1 MNVVITGGGGFLGS
15 QLCKKL
21 LELGQLTGASG
32 EKEPLEEITLLDAV
46 FSNPFDHPKVRRIT
60 GDISDRD
67 VVQAAV
73 GNTRGTSIFHLASMV
88 SGECELH
95 FDDALRVN
103 LDGGRNVFEA
113 TRTLG
118 GASRLVFASSIACFG
133 GDAMQNPNT
142 DRTKLTPQT
151 TYGMTKVIGELMVND
166 YSRKGFFDGR
176 SVRLPTVI
184 VRPGKPNAAASGWAS
199 GMFREPL
206 KGESCL
212 LPVRRSQRHPMTGY
226 RTAVES
232 MIALHEVPAGKLS
245 DDRAVG
251 LPAHSVSPE
260 EAGEALKEICKDQG
274 RIVGPIVDAFDPRIQ
289 SIVDNWPVAV
299 DGTRATALGLPRP
312 PSLRQIIEQYLEDFG
327 SPSSSII

>member
-1 MNVVITGGGGFLGS
+1 MNVLITGGGGFLGS
-15 QLCKKL
+15 QLCLKL
-21 LELGQLTGASG
+21 LELGKITGASG
-32 EKEPLEEITLLDAV
+32 SLEPVEEITLLDAV
-46 FSNPFDHPKVRRIT
+46 FNNPFEHPQVRRVA
-60 GDISDRD
+60 GDISERE
-67 VVQAAV
+67 VVQSAV
-73 GNTRGTSIFHLASMV
+73 GSGRGTSIFHLASMV
-88 SGECELH
+88 SGECELR

-113 TRTLG
+113 ARSLG
-118 GASRLVFASSIACFG
+118 GPARLVFASSIACFG
-133 GDAMQNPNT
+133 GEAMQNPNN

-206 KGESCL
+206 RGESCL

-232 MIALHEVPAGKLS
+232 MIALHEVPTTKLG

-251 LPAHSVSPE
+251 LPAHCVSPDD
-260 EAGEALKEICKDQG
+260 AHAVLAAISKERG
-274 RIVGPIVDAFDPRIQ
+274 LAVGLIEDAFDPRIQ

-299 DGTRATALGLPRP
+299 DGTRAEKLGLPRP
-312 PSLRQIIEQYLEDFG
+312 PSLKGIIEQYMEDFG
-327 SPSSSII
+327 APSL

>member
-1 MNVVITGGGGFLGS
+1 V
-15 QLCKKL
+15 
-21 LELGQLTGASG
+21 
-32 EKEPLEEITLLDAV
+32 EKITLLDTV
-46 FSNPFDHPKVRRIT
+46 FSNPFEHPQVSRIC
-60 GDISDRD
+60 GNVSDRD
-67 VVQAAV
+67 AVQAAV
-73 GNTRGTSIFHLASMV
+73 GSTHGASIFHLASMV

-113 TRTLG
+113 ARGLRG
-118 GASRLVFASSIACFG
+118 SARLIFASSIACFG
-133 GDAMQNPNT
+133 GEAMQIPNT

-176 SVRLPTVI
+176 SIRLPTVI

-206 KGESCL
+206 QGENCL
-212 LPVRRSQRHPMTGY
+212 LPVRRSQPHPMTGY
-226 RTAVES
+226 RTAVQS
-232 MIALHEVPAGKLS
+232 MIALHEIPAASLS

-251 LPAHSVSPE
+251 LPALRVTPDDAQTVLHAIS
-260 EAGEALKEICKDQG
+260 KERGVQLG
-274 RIVGPIVDAFDPRIQ
+274 RIVPEFDARIQ

-299 DGTRATALGLPRP
+299 DGTRATALGLPQP
-312 PSLRQIIEQYLEDFG
+312 PSLKQVVEEYLEDFG
-327 SPSSSII
+327 EHPR